1 MEDTAILDLYWARDE
16 RAITETQKSY
26 GKYCY
31 SIAYHILHD
40 REDTEECLNDTWM
53 RAWNAIPPKKP
64 NRLELFLGTITR
76 NLSFDRWKTKNAKK
90 RGSGLMDTTLDELAE
105 CIPAAHDTESI
116 VEAAELERS
125 INAFLHTLSEQECN
139 VFLRRYWF
147 VEEYAQI
154 AERYGMNLNTV
165 KTSLFRTRKKLQKYL
180 EQQGI
185 VLYEEE
191 KMSEQNREKEE
202 RLFRSLS
209 GVEEELLHRSEQNEG
224 VEKRKANGK
233 IRRFPLYYVSRI
245 AAACLCFVVAGV
257 LYMTMGGT
265 KMADSTGA
273 DTAAPQSAYSTD
285 AESAAPAEA
294 FAMAQAENAAIEAE
308 MAETAADMPEGA
320 VAEVTAGTDGAVTG
334 NLQAAQQSSDS
345 MDEKQSSGMSADAD
359 SVVSV
364 SGNEASGAEDSMEE
378 AEQDREETLIEKQK
392 SPSLEKMKTKG
403 QQ

>member
-90 RGSGLMDTTLDELAE
+90 RGNGLMDTTLDELAE

-154 AERYGMNLNTV
+154 A
-165 KTSLFRTRKKLQKYL
+165 
-180 EQQGI
+180 
-185 VLYEEE
+185 
-191 KMSEQNREKEE
+191 
-202 RLFRSLS
+202 
-209 GVEEELLHRSEQNEG
+209 
-224 VEKRKANGK
+224 
-233 IRRFPLYYVSRI
+233 
-245 AAACLCFVVAGV
+245 
-257 LYMTMGGT
+257 
-265 KMADSTGA
+265 
-273 DTAAPQSAYSTD
+273 
-285 AESAAPAEA
+285 
-294 FAMAQAENAAIEAE
+294 
-308 MAETAADMPEGA
+308 
-320 VAEVTAGTDGAVTG
+320 
-334 NLQAAQQSSDS
+334 
-345 MDEKQSSGMSADAD
+345 
-359 SVVSV
+359 
-364 SGNEASGAEDSMEE
+364 
-378 AEQDREETLIEKQK
+378 
-392 SPSLEKMKTKG
+392 
-403 QQ
+403 

>member
-1 MEDTAILDLYWARDE
+1 MEDTAILELYWARNE
-16 RAITETQKSY
+16 QAIAETQKSY

-31 SIAYHILHD
+31 SIAYHILH
-40 REDTEECLNDTWM
+40 DTEECLNDTWM

-185 VLYEEE
+185 VL
-191 KMSEQNREKEE
+191 
-202 RLFRSLS
+202 
-209 GVEEELLHRSEQNEG
+209 
-224 VEKRKANGK
+224 
-233 IRRFPLYYVSRI
+233 
-245 AAACLCFVVAGV
+245 
-257 LYMTMGGT
+257 
-265 KMADSTGA
+265 
-273 DTAAPQSAYSTD
+273 
-285 AESAAPAEA
+285 
-294 FAMAQAENAAIEAE
+294 
-308 MAETAADMPEGA
+308 
-320 VAEVTAGTDGAVTG
+320 
-334 NLQAAQQSSDS
+334 
-345 MDEKQSSGMSADAD
+345 
-359 SVVSV
+359 
-364 SGNEASGAEDSMEE
+364 
-378 AEQDREETLIEKQK
+378 
-392 SPSLEKMKTKG
+392 
-403 QQ
+403 